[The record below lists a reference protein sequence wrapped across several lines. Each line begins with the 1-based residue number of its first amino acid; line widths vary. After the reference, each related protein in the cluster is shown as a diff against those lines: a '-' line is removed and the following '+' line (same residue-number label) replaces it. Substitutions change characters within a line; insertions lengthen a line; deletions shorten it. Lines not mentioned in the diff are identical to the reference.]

1 MKQSNHR
8 NRKGEAMR
16 ISDLRWI
23 KQDGNMKLQFREVYT
38 DDYGEIYE
46 TDWQDVR
53 FEQSTNSSE
62 ASDE

>member
-1 MKQSNHR
+1 
-8 NRKGEAMR
+8 MR

-53 FEQSTNSSE
+53 FEQPSNSSE